1 MDQLAR
7 ESMARIQL
15 WRYAEGLEYM
25 CGFLPTPSDSDAS
38 SRPYVFDLGD
48 GLC

>member
-1 MDQLAR
+1 MDQLVR

-25 CGFLPTPSDSDAS
+25 CGFRPTPSDSDAS
-38 SRPYVFDLGD
+38 SGPYVFDLGG